1 MTTLVEEEESLA
13 LHLALAGSALKHNFY
28 ILFPRTKRPKV
39 YQSSKSADPALGLYR
54 LGFVHLD
61 Y

>member
-1 MTTLVEEEESLA
+1 MEGAESLA
-13 LHLALAGSALKHNFY
+13 LHLALADSALKHNFY
-28 ILFPRTKRPKV
+28 ILFPGTKRPKV
-39 YQSSKSADPALGLYR
+39 YQSGKSADPALGLYR